1 MRRRGCAGWER
12 GSSLL
17 LEDPAWENSAELVGR
32 PAELHCLS
40 ELVRRMSTGRGG
52 VLEITGEPGI
62 GKTSLLGQLAQQA
75 VAAGA
80 RVLRV
85 HAVHGTTEHGQAVG
99 ELLAALEGRRPAAS
113 HTGPPVEPDL
123 RSLLGSWA
131 ADQGGVL
138 LLDDVHLCDEQSAR
152 AVAQLLRR
160 PPSGPFAMALA
171 HRPRQTGALLTDAL
185 ERGAETGDV
194 IRLTPSPLDTQATST
209 LLGLWRA
216 RTNTPFPGTAPRN
229 DLPAARRPSWEPM
242 NQGAY
247 AEQLHA
253 ASGGN
258 PRLLQILAAARWDPD
273 EWPLSAGPD
282 RDGLRRA
289 AAPLLTE
296 FTALST
302 VAATTAEVAA
312 VLGDPFLP
320 AEVAAISGLGVER
333 TLGAF
338 TELSAADL
346 IRPLPWGG
354 RYAFRHPVLGHVVLE
369 HASPSLR
376 LSAHSAALEL
386 LTARRAPAVQRARH
400 AEYLVGSGSVPA
412 LQGLIEG
419 AAEATAQAPATA
431 ARWLGLA
438 LEHLPT
444 GTGISATRAVLVL
457 DCCRA
462 LTAVGHLREARS
474 LAHELLRHRSDLPDD
489 LAVRAYAVCGE
500 VERLLGRYQE
510 ADAVVH
516 AGLDL
521 LPRPLPVPL
530 PGPAAELITTH
541 GRVQMFR
548 DAYAQA
554 RDLVRE
560 AAQAAS
566 GADPMAPY
574 LRALAAFGDTQLGLL
589 PEAAPEITECARLV
603 DALPDATAA
612 SMPEVLAMLGC
623 SELFHERIHD
633 AYRHLERG
641 LDATSGGSRRY
652 LRINQLVAL
661 CHLDQLTG
669 RLDAL
674 GRRARE
680 AELLARMIGA
690 DEGAGI
696 ALTLRATGLLWTR
709 PCRDT
714 GRVIEIAEEGH
725 ALAHAVRG
733 LRANVT
739 VGLLAYVQFYGG
751 HPADCLRTLAE
762 AGGPRLRG
770 LLPPWRASLLALAS
784 TAALRCGD
792 IDAARSWA
800 VAAEATATQLG
811 LPLQQQHVRRAQA
824 ELHAAVGDHDAAAEL
839 FHQAAEA
846 FRRAGLPVEHALTLL
861 AGARSAHTAGGR
873 SRALEWLDSAAKV
886 SRGCGARRI
895 LEEVAR
901 ARAELTPPHP
911 ADGSVVTLS
920 NLSTNPAVALL
931 SNREREIARLAVMGR
946 STKEIAEQLFLSA
959 RTVDTHLGNIYRKLG
974 IRSRAALLHALSSG
988 VANIP

>member
-1 MRRRGCAGWER
+1 
-12 GSSLL
+12 LL
-17 LEDPAWENSAELVGR
+17 LEVPAWENSTELVGR
-32 PAELHCLS
+32 TAEIHCLS
-40 ELVRRMSTGRGG
+40 ELVRRMSTGQGG
-52 VLEITGEPGI
+52 VLEVAGEPGI

-75 VAAGA
+75 AVAGA

-85 HAVHGTTEHGQAVG
+85 HAVHGATERGQVVS
-99 ELLAALEGRRPAAS
+99 ELLAALERQCPAVS
-113 HTGPPVEPDL
+113 DSGPAGEPDL
-123 RSLLGSWA
+123 RNLLGSWA

-138 LLDDVHLCDEQSAR
+138 LLDDVHLYDELSAR
-152 AVAQLLRR
+152 VIARLLRR
-160 PPSGPFAMALA
+160 PPSGPFATALA
-171 HRPRQTGALLTDAL
+171 HRPRQTGSLLADAL
-185 ERGAETGDV
+185 ERGTETGDV
-194 IRLTPSPLDTQATST
+194 LRLIPSPLDPQATSA
-209 LLGLWRA
+209 LLSLWRA
-216 RTNTPFPGTAPRN
+216 RTNTPFPGTTPRN
-229 DLPAARRPSWEPM
+229 DLPAGRRPSWEPM
-242 NQGAY
+242 DQGTY

-258 PRLLQILAAARWDPD
+258 PRMLQILAAARWDPD

-289 AAPLLTE
+289 AAPLVTE

-302 VAATTAEVAA
+302 DAATSAGVAA

-320 AEVAAISGLGVER
+320 AEVAAVSGLGVER
-333 TLGAF
+333 TLSAF
-338 TELSAADL
+338 TELSKADL

-354 RYAFRHPVLGHVVLE
+354 RHAFRHPVLSHVVLE

-376 LSAHSAALEL
+376 LRAHRTALDL

-412 LQGLIEG
+412 LRGLVEG
-419 AAEATAQAPATA
+419 AAEAMAQAPATA
-431 ARWLGLA
+431 ARWLSLA
-438 LEHLPT
+438 LEHLPA

-489 LAVRAYAVCGE
+489 LAVSAYAVCGE

-530 PGPAAELITTH
+530 PNPAAELITTH

-548 DAYAQA
+548 DTYGQA

-560 AAQAAS
+560 AARAAS

-589 PEAAPEITECARLV
+589 PEAAREVTDCARLV

-612 SMPEVLAMLGC
+612 SMPEVLGMLGC
-623 SELFHERIHD
+623 SELFHERLHD

-641 LDATSGGSRRY
+641 LEATTGGTRRY

-669 RLDAL
+669 RLDRL

-696 ALTLRATGLLWTR
+696 ALTLRAAALLWTQ

-714 GRVIEIAEEGH
+714 GRVIEIAEEGLS
-725 ALAHAVRG
+725 LASAVHG
-733 LRANVT
+733 LRANVS

-762 AGGPRLRG
+762 TGGPQLRG
-770 LLPPWRASLLALAS
+770 LLPPWQASLLALAS

-792 IDAARSWA
+792 IDAAREWA
-800 VAAEATATQLG
+800 TEAEATAERLC

-824 ELHAAVGDHDAAAEL
+824 ELHAAGGDHHTAAGLFREAAES
-839 FHQAAEA
+839 
-846 FRRAGLPVEHALTLL
+846 FRRAGLPVEHALTLV

-873 SRALEWLDSAAKV
+873 SQAREWLDSAAKV
-886 SRGCGARRI
+886 SRACGARRI

-901 ARAELTPPHP
+901 TRAELTAPHL
-911 ADGSVVTLS
+911 AGGSVMTMS
-920 NLSTNPAVALL
+920 NMSANPAVSLL
-931 SNREREIARLAVMGR
+931 SNREREIADLAVMGR

-974 IRSRAALLHALSSG
+974 IRSRAALLHTLSRPAHQATG

>member
-1 MRRRGCAGWER
+1 M
-12 GSSLL
+12 
-17 LEDPAWENSAELVGR
+17 VGR

-40 ELVRRMSTGRGG
+40 EVVRRVGTGQGA

-62 GKTSLLGQLAQQA
+62 GKSSLLGQLAQQA

-80 RVLRV
+80 QVLRG
-85 HAVHGTTEHGQAVG
+85 HGVHGASEPGQVIS
-99 ELLAALEGRRPAAS
+99 EMLAALQYRRP
-113 HTGPPVEPDL
+113 TPEFEL
-123 RSLLGSWA
+123 RNVLESWA

-152 AVAQLLRR
+152 VIARLLRR

-171 HRPRQTGALLTDAL
+171 HRPRQTGPVLLDAL

-194 IRLTPSPLDTQATST
+194 IRLTPSPLDPRATSA
-209 LLGLWRA
+209 LLSRWRA
-216 RTNTPFPGTAPRN
+216 RTNTPFPATTPRH
-229 DLPAARRPSWEPM
+229 DLPAGRRPSWEPM
-242 NQGAY
+242 DQGTY

-258 PRLLQILAAARWDPD
+258 PRMLQILAAARWDPD

-282 RDGLRRA
+282 RDGLRGA
-289 AAPLLTE
+289 AAPLVTE
-296 FTALST
+296 LTALST
-302 VAATTAEVAA
+302 GAATSAGVAA

-320 AEVAAISGLGVER
+320 AEVAAISGLGIEP
-333 TLGAF
+333 TLSAF
-338 TELSAADL
+338 AELSAADL

-354 RYAFRHPVLGHVVLE
+354 RHAFRHPVLSHVVLE

-376 LSAHSAALEL
+376 LKAHRAALEL

-400 AEYLVGSGSVPA
+400 AEYLVGSGSVLA
-412 LQGLIEG
+412 LRSLIEG
-419 AAEATAQAPATA
+419 AAEATPQAPATA
-431 ARWLGLA
+431 ARWLSLA

-474 LAHELLRHRSDLPDD
+474 LAHELLRHRSDLTDD

-548 DAYAQA
+548 DTYGRA
-554 RDLVRE
+554 RLLVRE

-589 PEAAPEITECARLV
+589 PEAAREVTECARLV

-612 SMPEVLAMLGC
+612 SMPEVLGMLGC
-623 SELFHERIHD
+623 SELFHERLHD

-641 LDATSGGSRRY
+641 IEATTGATRRY
-652 LRINQLVAL
+652 VRINQLVAL

-669 RLDAL
+669 RLDEL

-696 ALTLRATGLLWTR
+696 ALALRATGLLWSR
-709 PCRDT
+709 PSRDT
-714 GRVIEIAEEGH
+714 GRVLDIAEEGLS
-725 ALAHAVRG
+725 LASAVRG

-739 VGLLAYVQFYGG
+739 VGLLASVQFYGG
-751 HPADCLRTLAE
+751 HPADCLRTLTE
-762 AGGPRLRG
+762 GGGPHLHG
-770 LLPPWRASLLALAS
+770 LVRPWRASLLALAS

-792 IDAARSWA
+792 LDAARSWA
-800 VAAEATATQLG
+800 AEAEATAGRMG

-824 ELHAAVGDHDAAAEL
+824 ELHAAEADHDLAAGL
-839 FHQAAEA
+839 FHQAAES
-846 FRRAGLPVEHALTLL
+846 FRRAGLPIEHALTLV

-873 SRALEWLDSAAKV
+873 GQAQQWLDAAAKASRA
-886 SRGCGARRI
+886 CGARRI

-901 ARAELTPPHP
+901 VRAELTAPHS
-911 ADGSVVTLS
+911 ADASGVTLPTM
-920 NLSTNPAVALL
+920 STSPTVALL
-931 SNREREIARLAVMGR
+931 SNREREIAQLAVMGR
-946 STKEIAEQLFLSA
+946 STKEIAEQLFLST

-974 IRSRAALLHALSSG
+974 IRSRAALLHALSASHDGTPG
-988 VANIP
+988 VPR

>member
-1 MRRRGCAGWER
+1 MT
-12 GSSLL
+12 
-17 LEDPAWENSAELVGR
+17 
-32 PAELHCLS
+32 
-40 ELVRRMSTGRGG
+40 TGQGA
-52 VLEITGEPGI
+52 VLEITGDPGI
-62 GKTSLLGQLAQQA
+62 GKTGLLGRLAQLA
-75 VAAGA
+75 VTAGA
-80 RVLRV
+80 RVARC
-85 HAVHGTTEHGQAVG
+85 HAVHGTTERGQIIS
-99 ELLAALEGRRPAAS
+99 EMLAALERQCPAVS
-113 HTGPPVEPDL
+113 DSGPVAESDVRIVL
-123 RSLLGSWA
+123 ERWA

-138 LLDDVHLCDEQSAR
+138 LLDDIHLCDEQSVR
-152 AVAQLLRR
+152 VIAQLLRT
-160 PPSGPFAMALA
+160 PPSGPLVMALA
-171 HRPRQTGALLTDAL
+171 HRPRQTSSLLMDAL

-194 IRLTPSPLDTQATST
+194 IRMALSPLAPQAVST
-209 LLGLWRA
+209 LLGRRRA
-216 RTNTPFPGTAPRN
+216 RADRPFPATPLRKN
-229 DLPAARRPSWEPM
+229 RPAKRQASWEPM
-242 NQGAY
+242 DQGTY

-258 PRLLQILAAARWDPD
+258 PRMLQILAAARWDPD

-296 FTALST
+296 LTSLTTSAI
-302 VAATTAEVAA
+302 AAAGAAA

-320 AEVAAISGLGVER
+320 AEVAAVSGLGVER
-333 TLGAF
+333 TLSAF

-354 RYAFRHPVLGHVVLE
+354 RYAFRHPVLSHVFLE
-369 HASPSLR
+369 HASPSML
-376 LSAHSAALEL
+376 LNAHTAALDL
-386 LTARRAPAVQRARH
+386 LTGLRAPAVQRARH
-400 AEYLVGSGSVPA
+400 AEYLVGSGGVPA
-412 LQGLIEG
+412 LHALIQG

-431 ARWLGLA
+431 ARWLSLA

-444 GTGISATRAVLVL
+444 GAEISATRAVLVL

-474 LAHELLRHRSDLPDD
+474 LAHDLLRHRSDLPDD

-541 GRVQMFR
+541 GRVQLFR
-548 DAYAQA
+548 DTYVQA

-560 AAQAAS
+560 AAEAAS
-566 GADPMAPY
+566 SIDPMAPY

-589 PEAAPEITECARLV
+589 PEAAGEVTECARLV

-623 SELFHERIHD
+623 SELFHERLHD

-641 LDATSGGSRRY
+641 LEATTGATRRY

-669 RLDAL
+669 RLDEL

-690 DEGAGI
+690 DEAAGI
-696 ALTLRATGLLWTR
+696 ALALRATALLWTR
-709 PCRDT
+709 PCRET
-714 GRVIEIAEEGH
+714 GRLIDVAEEGLS
-725 ALAHAVRG
+725 LASAVHG

-739 VGLLAYVQFYGG
+739 AGLLAYVQFYGG
-751 HPADCLRTLAE
+751 YPADCLRTLTE
-762 AGGPRLRG
+762 AGGPQLHRLLR
-770 LLPPWRASLLALAS
+770 PWQASLLALAS

-792 IDAARSWA
+792 IDAARCWA
-800 VAAEATATQLG
+800 AEAEATAGRLR

-824 ELHAAVGDHDAAAEL
+824 ELHAATGDHDMAARL
-839 FHQAAEA
+839 FHQAAES
-846 FRRAGLPVEHALTLL
+846 FRRAGLPVEHALTLV
-861 AGARSAHTAGGR
+861 AGAPSAHTTGGI
-873 SRALEWLDSAAKV
+873 SKALEWLDSAAKV
-886 SRGCGARRI
+886 SRACGARRI
-895 LEEVAR
+895 LEEAAKTR
-901 ARAELTPPHP
+901 AQLPMPHP
-911 ADGSVVTLS
+911 ADRSAVMLS
-920 NLSTNPAVALL
+920 NMSTDPTAALL
-931 SNREREIARLAVMGR
+931 SKREREIAELAVMGK
-946 STKEIAEQLFLSA
+946 STKEIAELLFLST
-959 RTVDTHLGNIYRKLG
+959 RTVETHLGNIYRKLG
-974 IRSRAALLHALSSG
+974 IRSRAALLHALSL
-988 VANIP
+988 